1 MTTYSPL
8 AVKYPFV
15 TEQGKDYT
23 DLEKLL
29 DDLDAQSHGF
39 YLIGRNN
46 CWHGGIHITDE
57 KFAHHKTT
65 YPVRCM
71 MDGTVI
77 AYRLNQNYPTLSWQP
92 NATVPAKDA
101 RYSNG
106 FVLVRHDYGT
116 PKNTEEGADKDKQNT
131 LSFYSLYMHTAD
143 YNTYVPAATDTRK
156 TVTITR
162 NTNARSVAD
171 VTQIAG
177 VLKQGSTVQLDTA
190 QAPRT
195 AVLPIVVESPINSMS
210 SH

>member
-1 MTTYSPL
+1 
-8 AVKYPFV
+8 
-15 TEQGKDYT
+15 
-23 DLEKLL
+23 
-29 DDLDAQSHGF
+29 
-39 YLIGRNN
+39 
-46 CWHGGIHITDE
+46 
-57 KFAHHKTT
+57 
-65 YPVRCM
+65 M

-92 NATVPAKDA
+92 NATVAAKDA

-131 LSFYSLYMHTAD
+131 LTFYSLYMHTAD
-143 YNTYVPAATDTRK
+143 YHTYAPAATDTRK

-162 NTNARSVAD
+162 NTNARSAAD

-190 QAPRT
+190 QAPRL
-195 AVLPIVVESPINSMS
+195 ANG
-210 SH
+210 